1 MLANLRALFGVVIDI
16 VILRRGPEH
25 LPVSQGLL
33 IVAAILS
40 TLATTL
46 LGTALA
52 VAPLLSLIMAAIASL
67 VMALWF
73 RFLLTMANKRERF
86 VQMQTALFL
95 ISAIFVALLI
105 PVIPSLLPYMETPDP
120 ANPPPS
126 GPLFIGAAICFW
138 ALLLEV
144 RIVRAAFECHWLVA
158 IMVLVSEIFVA
169 NIVTVILLGGAGKPA

>member
-1 MLANLRALFGVVIDI
+1 
-16 VILRRGPEH
+16 
-25 LPVSQGLL
+25 
-33 IVAAILS
+33 
-40 TLATTL
+40 
-46 LGTALA
+46 
-52 VAPLLSLIMAAIASL
+52 
-67 VMALWF
+67 
-73 RFLLTMANKRERF
+73 
-86 VQMQTALFL
+86 
-95 ISAIFVALLI
+95 
-105 PVIPSLLPYMETPDP
+105 METPDP